1 MERIYTVVQMDFHT
15 LDEKLQKVIALRNE
29 LSQALSELDS
39 EGQNIPFLVL
49 KEENP
54 AQSK

>member
-1 MERIYTVVQMDFHT
+1 MERIYTVVQMDFNM
-15 LDEKLQKVIALRNE
+15 LDEKLRKVIKLRDE
-29 LSQALSELDS
+29 LSQALSELNS